1 MDVASIDLAS
11 IDHVLSTTRA
21 VRKRL
26 DLRRPVEPE
35 ILERCLEIATQA
47 PTGLY
52 GETWQ
57 FVVVTEPAKRAAIA
71 ALVKKTADGFFSGTL
86 PPDPYLAR
94 LHAVSAEDPR
104 FALQQRMY
112 ASGLY
117 LVNHLR
123 EVPVLVLPCIEGRV
137 ETAGPGA
144 QASLYGSILP
154 ATWSLMLALRA
165 RGLGSVLITGHIE
178 HSEREISK
186 ILDLPD
192 DITQAALLPIAYFTG
207 ADFKPAKRVSAQ
219 QRTHWNRWGI
229 RR

>member
-11 IDHVLSTTRA
+11 VDHVLSTTRA

-26 DLRRPVEPE
+26 DLQRPVEPE
-35 ILERCLEIATQA
+35 ILEHCIEIATQA

-52 GETWQ
+52 GETWH
-57 FVVVTEPAKRAAIA
+57 FVVVTEPEKRAAIA
-71 ALVKKTADGFFSGTL
+71 ALIKKTAEGIFSGTL
-86 PPDPYLAR
+86 SFDPYLAR

-112 ASGLY
+112 ASGMY
-117 LVNHLR
+117 LINHLH
-123 EVPVLVLPCIEGRV
+123 EVPVLVLSCIEGRV

-165 RGLGSVLITGHIE
+165 RGLGSVLITGHIQ
-178 HSEREISK
+178 HCEREIAE
-186 ILDLPD
+186 ILDIPD
-192 DITQAALLPIAYFTG
+192 DITQAALVPVAYFTG
-207 ADFKPAKRVSAQ
+207 ADFKLAKRMPIQ
-219 QRTHWNRWGI
+219 KCTHWNKWR
-229 RR
+229 

>member
-11 IDHVLSTTRA
+11 VDHVLSTTRA

-26 DLRRPVEPE
+26 DLQRPVEPE
-35 ILERCLEIATQA
+35 ILERCIAIATQA

-52 GETWQ
+52 GETWH
-57 FVVVTEPAKRAAIA
+57 FVVVTEPEQRAAIA
-71 ALVKKTADGFFSGTL
+71 ALVKKTADGIFSGTL
-86 PPDPYLAR
+86 SPDPYLAR
-94 LHAVSAEDPR
+94 LHMVSAEDPR

-117 LVNHLR
+117 LINHLH
-123 EVPVLVLPCIEGRV
+123 EVPVLVLACIEGRV

-178 HSEREISK
+178 HCGREVAK

-192 DITQAALLPIAYFTG
+192 DITQAALVPVAYFIG
-207 ADFKPAKRVSAQ
+207 ADFKPAKRVPAEKC
-219 QRTHWNRWGI
+219 THWNKWGI

>member
-11 IDHVLSTTRA
+11 VDHVLSTTRA

-26 DLRRPVEPE
+26 DLQRPVEPE
-35 ILERCLEIATQA
+35 ILERCIEIATQA

-52 GETWQ
+52 GETWH
-57 FVVVTEPAKRAAIA
+57 FVVVTEPEKRAALA
-71 ALVKKTADGFFSGTL
+71 VLYKKTADGIFSGTL
-86 PPDPYLAR
+86 SFDPYLAR

-112 ASGLY
+112 ASGMY
-117 LVNHLR
+117 LINHLH
-123 EVPVLVLPCIEGRV
+123 EVPVLVLACIEGRV

-165 RGLGSVLITGHIE
+165 RGLGPVLITGHIE
-178 HSEREISK
+178 HGEREIAE

-192 DITQAALLPIAYFTG
+192 DITQAALVPVAYFTG
-207 ADFKPAKRVSAQ
+207 ADFKPAKRTPAQ
-219 QRTHWNRWGI
+219 QCTHWNRWGL

>member
-11 IDHVLSTTRA
+11 VDHVLGTTRA

-35 ILERCLEIATQA
+35 ILEHCIEIATQA

-52 GETWQ
+52 GETWH
-57 FVVVTEPAKRAAIA
+57 FVVVTEPEKRAAIA
-71 ALVKKTADGFFSGTL
+71 ALIKKTAEGIFSGTL
-86 PPDPYLAR
+86 SFDPYLAR

-112 ASGLY
+112 ASGMY
-117 LVNHLR
+117 LINHLH
-123 EVPVLVLPCIEGRV
+123 EVPVLVLSCIEGRV

-165 RGLGSVLITGHIE
+165 RGLGSVLITGHIQ
-178 HSEREISK
+178 HYEREVAK
-186 ILDLPD
+186 ILDIPH
-192 DITQAALLPIAYFTG
+192 DITQAALVPVAYFTG
-207 ADFKPAKRVSAQ
+207 ADFKPAKRVPAQ
-219 QRTHWNRWGI
+219 QRTHWNRWG
-229 RR
+229 

>member
-1 MDVASIDLAS
+1 MDVARIDLAS
-11 IDHVLSTTRA
+11 VDHVLSTTRA

-26 DLRRPVEPE
+26 DLQRPVEPE
-35 ILERCLEIATQA
+35 ILERCIEIATQA

-57 FVVVTEPAKRAAIA
+57 FVVVTESEKRAAIA
-71 ALVKKTADGFFSGTL
+71 ALVEKTADGIFSGAL
-86 PPDPYLAR
+86 SPDPYLAR
-94 LHAVSAEDPR
+94 LHMVSAEDPR

-112 ASGLY
+112 ASGMY
-117 LVNHLR
+117 LINHLH
-123 EVPVLVLPCIEGRV
+123 EVPVLVLACIEGRV

-178 HSEREISK
+178 HCERAVAE
-186 ILDLPD
+186 ILDIPD
-192 DITQAALLPIAYFTG
+192 DITQAALLPVAYFTG
-207 ADFKPAKRVSAQ
+207 ADFKPAKRAPAQ
-219 QRTHWNRWGI
+219 KCTHWNKWG
-229 RR
+229 

>member
-1 MDVASIDLAS
+1 MNVASIDLAS
-11 IDHVLSTTRA
+11 VDHVLSTTRA

-26 DLRRPVEPE
+26 DLQRPVEPE
-35 ILERCLEIATQA
+35 ILERCIEIATQA

-52 GETWQ
+52 GETWH
-57 FVVVTEPAKRAAIA
+57 FVVVTEPEKRAAIA
-71 ALVKKTADGFFSGTL
+71 ALYKKTADGIFSGTL
-86 PPDPYLAR
+86 PFDPYLAR

-117 LVNHLR
+117 LINHLH
-123 EVPVLVLPCIEGRV
+123 EAPVLVLSCIEGRV

-144 QASLYGSILP
+144 QASLYGSIMP

-165 RGLGSVLITGHIE
+165 RGIGSVLITGHIE
-178 HSEREISK
+178 HCEREVAE
-186 ILDLPD
+186 ILDIPD
-192 DITQAALLPIAYFTG
+192 DITQAVLLPVAYFTG
-207 ADFKPAKRVSAQ
+207 ADFKPAKRVPAQ

>member
-1 MDVASIDLAS
+1 MDIASIDLAS
-11 IDHVLSTTRA
+11 VDHVLSTTRA

-35 ILERCLEIATQA
+35 ILECCIEIATQA

-57 FVVVTEPAKRAAIA
+57 FVVVTESEKRAAIA
-71 ALVKKTADGFFSGTL
+71 ALVKKIHDRIFSGTL
-86 PPDPYLAR
+86 SPDPYLAR
-94 LHAVSAEDPR
+94 LHMVNAEHPR
-104 FALQQRMY
+104 FAVQQRMY
-112 ASGLY
+112 ASGRY
-117 LVNHLR
+117 LVNHLH
-123 EVPVLVLPCIEGRV
+123 EVPVLVLACIEGRV

-144 QASLYGSILP
+144 QASLYGSIMP

-178 HSEREISK
+178 HCEREVTK
-186 ILDLPD
+186 ILDLPA
-192 DITQAALLPIAYFTG
+192 DITQAALVPVAYFTG
-207 ADFKPAKRVSAQ
+207 ADFKPATRAPAQ
-219 QRTHWNRWGI
+219 KCTHWNRWGI